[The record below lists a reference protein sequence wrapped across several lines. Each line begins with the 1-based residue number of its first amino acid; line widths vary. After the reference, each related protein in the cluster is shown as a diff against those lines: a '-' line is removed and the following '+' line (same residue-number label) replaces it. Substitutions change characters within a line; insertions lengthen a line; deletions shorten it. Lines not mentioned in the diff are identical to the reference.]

1 MPDTETRVGRRKW
14 RHPNALAGRSAA
26 FWIGPLAMANLVLL
40 VVAWFLPIMTLT
52 KFWFWSDRVSLWE
65 TASGL
70 LLQSEILLFVIVA
83 GFSMVFPAVKLLAAG
98 WVWARVD
105 ATSPGGS
112 RAVRLMEALGRWSM
126 IDVFVVALIVVAV
139 KVSLV
144 TDVGVHSGVYVF
156 AAAAALSI
164 ALMAWIGRALR
175 KAAAGLVPQEGLEPP
190 TP

>member
-1 MPDTETRVGRRKW
+1 MPENEAIGVVRRW
-14 RHPNALAGRSAA
+14 RHPNALAGRAAA
-26 FWIGPLAMANLVLL
+26 FWIGPLAAANLALL

-65 TASGL
+65 TAAGL
-70 LLQSEILLFVIVA
+70 LHQGEILLFLIVA
-83 GFSMVFPAVKLLAAG
+83 GFSMVFPAAKLLTAG

-105 ATSPGGS
+105 AASPRGS

-144 TDVGVHSGVYVF
+144 TDVGVHSGVYAF
-156 AAAAALSI
+156 AAAATLSI
-164 ALMAWIGRALR
+164 ALMTWIGKALR
-175 KAAAGLVPQEGLEPP
+175 KAAGA
-190 TP
+190 